1 MGGLQAFSDG
11 VENMV
16 KISYKKMSP
25 FFIPYSITNMG
36 SALVAMDEGFM
47 GPNFSVSTACA
58 TSNYA
63 FQMAAQHLRNGECD
77 VMLTGGVEASVAPV
91 SLGGFVACRALT

>member
-1 MGGLQAFSDG
+1 
-11 VENMV
+11 
-16 KISYKKMSP
+16 MSP

-36 SALVAMDEGFM
+36 SALVAMEEGFM

-63 FQMAAQHLRNGECD
+63 FHMAALLLRNGDCD
-77 VMLTGGVEASVAPV
+77 VVLTGSYDYANNLEKKKGQVYCYN
-91 SLGGFVACRALT
+91 LGHKYNVHTVTPTIYVLFCS